1 MSRTEEIVAS
11 SNRLQSLRDHFTL
24 HRLMHPSGDDLFE
37 ILSTVFACSAI
48 VIIALS
54 AVVLIRDSFQ
64 ALSTFGVGF
73 ITGVDWNTTL
83 GQESYGMLPYIFGTL
98 VTSGIAIAIG
108 IPVSLGIAIFL
119 SEMAPTSLRAP
130 LAQLVELLAAV
141 PSIIYGFWGRLV
153 LRNWVVT
160 YVEIPLT
167 TRFGSVPIF
176 RGAPNGY
183 DNLMGGLIL
192 AIMII
197 PTISSISKE
206 VMMAVPSSQREAA
219 YSIGATKW
227 ETVRIGVLSYSRSG
241 IFGATI
247 LGLGRAIGETMAIT
261 LVIGGALGP
270 NALPTSLFIPGQT
283 LSSLIAGQYFEA
295 ASQPLQL
302 SAVVGAGLVLFGL
315 AIIINV
321 FAQLMVSRVLKLH
334 AGAVE

>member
-1 MSRTEEIVAS
+1 MSKTEEVVAPS
-11 SNRLQSLRDHFTL
+11 SGIQSIRDHFTVHKL
-24 HRLMHPSGDDLFE
+24 THPSGDDLFE
-37 ILSTVFACSAI
+37 VLSTIFACSAI
-48 VIIALS
+48 VIIVLTG
-54 AVVLIRDSFQ
+54 VVLIRGSFQ
-64 ALSTFGVGF
+64 AVSTFGVGF
-73 ITGVDWNTTL
+73 VTGVNWNTTI
-83 GQESYGMLPYIFGTL
+83 GQESYGMLPYILGTL

-119 SEMAPTSLRAP
+119 SEMAPAAVRAP

-153 LRNWVVT
+153 LRDWVVN

-167 TRFGSVPIF
+167 NTLGSIPIF
-176 RGAPNGY
+176 HGSPHGY
-183 DNLMGGLIL
+183 DILMGGLIL

-219 YSIGATKW
+219 YSIGATRW

-270 NALPTSLFIPGQT
+270 DALPTSLFIPGQT
-283 LSSLIAGQYFEA
+283 LSSLIAGQYWEA
-295 ASQPLQL
+295 ESLQL
-302 SAVVGAGLVLFGL
+302 SAIIGAGLVLFGL
-315 AIIINV
+315 AIVINV
-321 FAQLMVSRVLKLH
+321 FAQLMVSRVLRLH
-334 AGAVE
+334 GGAVE